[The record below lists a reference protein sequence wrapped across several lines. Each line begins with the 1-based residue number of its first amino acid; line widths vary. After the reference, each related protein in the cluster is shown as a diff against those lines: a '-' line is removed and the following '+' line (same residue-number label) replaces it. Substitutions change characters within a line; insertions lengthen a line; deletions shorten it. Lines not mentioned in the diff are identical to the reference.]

1 MQTTAIIKKNNWNTT
16 FGNEPLSG
24 NFRNGGQSKETQIQ
38 KAQVSLVETNA
49 MQNSSL
55 KFPSMTVDEVNFD
68 FDDIELNETLSAEE
82 KKILADMRKKINLFI
97 QQKLEEY
104 RKVYESEIK
113 ILKDQ
118 LQQETDSKNKD
129 KINETKES
137 MDNKQSQET
146 KDNKNLQ
153 KQETSKVDE
162 IDDPMFNETFSPE
175 EQSIIADMR
184 SKIYM
189 FIQQKLQS
197 YKLELQLEFK
207 ILQDRFENEKTIHQT
222 EVERLRQL
230 VMTVKSGSTD
240 VTDLRQ
246 ELNEQHNK
254 EMEEL
259 RTYFEQRCAD
269 IEKQ

>member
-1 MQTTAIIKKNNWNTT
+1 M
-16 FGNEPLSG
+16 
-24 NFRNGGQSKETQIQ
+24 QIQ
-38 KAQVSLVETNA
+38 KEQVSLAETNA
-49 MQNSSL
+49 MQNSSS

-68 FDDIELNETLSAEE
+68 FEDPELNETLSVEE

-118 LQQETDSKNKD
+118 LQQETNSKNKD

-146 KDNKNLQ
+146 KDNKSLQ
-153 KQETSKVDE
+153 KKETKDDKSVKKQETSKVDE
-162 IDDPMFNETFSPE
+162 FDDPMFNETFSPE